1 VLSAIVAA
9 LHYLALALGLPSVF
23 LRGRALKAPLDRAGL
38 ARLFMTDTVW
48 GIAAALWLV
57 TGLLRAF
64 GGLEKGTAFYM
75 ASRLFW
81 LKLALFALVV
91 ALEVWP
97 MLTLIRWR
105 RAVGRGAVPDTS
117 AVRALFHVN
126 HVELALVVVIV
137 FVASFMARGFGLR

>member
-1 VLSAIVAA
+1 MIAAIVAA

-23 LRGRALKAPLDRAGL
+23 LRGRALKGPLDRDGL
-38 ARLFMTDTVW
+38 RRLFAADTAW
-48 GIAAALWLV
+48 GVAAGLWLV

-64 GGLEKGTAFYM
+64 GGLEKGSAFYL

-91 ALEVWP
+91 GLEAWP
-97 MLTLIRWR
+97 MVTLIRWR
-105 RAVGRGAVPDTS
+105 RAVRGGGAPDTS
-117 AVRALFHVN
+117 LARTLFHLN